1 MSNSEENIIKME
13 IGQQGESVED
23 SILKNLSETRDL
35 WKSQESNQNTKMLQP
50 KSKQYDQ
57 IKVEDVGSSSET
69 ESESESEAIV
79 PSVKNMKNKWEI
91 ETKDSPVKNQVLPI
105 TVPVIRK
112 KEEIVMRNRF
122 HKEPVDPNNI
132 IRPDQAGTKEN
143 PDYVVNI
150 QAMKS
155 QFASGVAPKPTR
167 PITEP
172 LPNKPVIH
180 TTSLSRVQSA
190 PIKLDN
196 VIKSTAGEREEPVK
210 PSGGLAAVRAQWET
224 QMAETSRGRS
234 RSRRPDQINLK
245 EEART
250 VKIREKSVA
259 RESRRARRAA
269 SAGRT
274 LTNGNGMRVYDSR
287 RSRSKSP
294 PVNQSEARDSNRGRS
309 ERVSRDGERKKKEKE
324 EKPQIPQQTTA
335 PPSQPQLPQQQ
346 QPQQQQQKSQPTAP
360 PRTPPRTPTSQ
371 TKPVVDIPIQP
382 TAEPAKPISQPASQP
397 ASQPKSPPK
406 SPREEITQQPSLPS
420 RAPKT
425 PPSEQPKTPTQP
437 SLDDFDLLAG
447 PPPTTQPSEVKIE
460 QDDFDLLAGPP
471 SAPIQDASPV
481 VAPEPKVSAPS
492 ATLSPSEQPTQEKV
506 PTPVKSAPV
515 ETKNEMNLFDDFNIQ
530 SEPTQVNNQSE
541 VPTTNGGANLLD
553 EFDLLGGGGESLTS
567 PKVTNGNDDDSFDL
581 LGGFGQSSTVP
592 QTSSSDLNLI

>member
-1 MSNSEENIIKME
+1 ME

-35 WKSQESNQNTKMLQP
+35 WRSQESNQNTKMLQP

-91 ETKDSPVKNQVLPI
+91 ETKDSPIKNEVLPI

-196 VIKSTAGEREEPVK
+196 VVKSTAGEREEPVK

-245 EEART
+245 EEARV

-294 PVNQSEARDSNRGRS
+294 PVHQSEARDSRGRS
-309 ERVSRDGERKKKEKE
+309 ERVSRESERKKKEKE
-324 EKPQIPQQTTA
+324 EKPQIPQQKTA
-335 PPSQPQLPQQQ
+335 PSQPPQQH
-346 QPQQQQQKSQPTAP
+346 QPQEQKSQPTAP

-371 TKPVVDIPIQP
+371 TKPVVDIPIQS
-382 TAEPAKPISQPASQP
+382 TSDSANSISQPISQPVSQ
-397 ASQPKSPPK
+397 SPPK
-406 SPREEITQQPSLPS
+406 SPRDEITQQPTLPS

-425 PPSEQPKTPTQP
+425 PEKPELPAQPQTTV
-437 SLDDFDLLAG
+437 DDFDLLSG
-447 PPPTTQPSEVKIE
+447 PPPAQTPKSESVKAQ

-471 SAPIQDASPV
+471 ATTMASDASE
-481 VAPEPKVSAPS
+481 APAPTIPTPT
-492 ATLSPSEQPTQEKV
+492 ASPSNQPEQPTQENA
-506 PTPVKSAPV
+506 PTPVNNAPV
-515 ETKNEMNLFDDFNIQ
+515 ATNNENVNLFDDFNTQ
-530 SEPTQVNNQSE
+530 SEPTKMNNQPE

-553 EFDLLGGGGESLTS
+553 EFDLLGGGSLTS